1 MSNEARKN
9 SLEEFGY
16 EQQLNRVLGLPAVC
30 LFGFAYLAPCTIFS
44 YFGLINGS
52 THGMMSLS
60 YLIATAAMFFTA
72 LSYRQMVMAYPIAG
86 SV

>member
-44 YFGLINGS
+44 YFGLING
-52 THGMMSLS
+52 
-60 YLIATAAMFFTA
+60 
-72 LSYRQMVMAYPIAG
+72 
-86 SV
+86 